1 MMKSQPSLK
10 NLREKVGGMT
20 VNSANEAYIREALHA
35 VFNADEDLSEDE
47 YGSLC
52 AKYTRLKFMSMSRAG
67 HLYDRY
73 GNLAY
78 FTDELISAAADVLKR
93 RGTMVTF
100 ECTNEN
106 MFVTCNFEYAYY
118 SVISLIRSCVED
130 GAEKIFVKLSENKNG
145 VYLFVSSDGSPTVKT
160 DSDAYDFASLYSGT
174 MLSCY
179 SDNKKTAVI
188 KIAPGADPE
197 AEIAVYDTD
206 FLFDRMSPVYMG
218 LGIRL

>member
-1 MMKSQPSLK
+1 MMKSQPGLK
-10 NLREKVGGMT
+10 NLSKKVGGMT
-20 VNSANEAYIREALHA
+20 VNSRNEPYIREALHV

-47 YGSLC
+47 YVSLC
-52 AKYTRLKFMSMSRAG
+52 LKYTRLKFMSMSRAG
-67 HLYDRY
+67 HERDRY

-78 FTDELISAAADVLKR
+78 FTDELISAAADVIKM
-93 RGTMVTF
+93 RGITVTF

-118 SVISLIRSCVED
+118 SVISLIRSCVEC
-130 GAEKIFVKLSENKNG
+130 GAENIFVKLSENKDG
-145 VYLFVSSDGSPTVKT
+145 VYLSVSSDGSPAVKT
-160 DSDAYDFASLYSGT
+160 DSDVYAFASLYSGT
-174 MLSCY
+174 VLYCY
-179 SDNKKTAVI
+179 SDNKKTSVI
-188 KIAPGADPE
+188 KIAPEVDPE